1 MEESGVP
8 RLKSR
13 GHGSPVLLI
22 HGTGTDSR
30 FFDRSA
36 GEPDGAHQVLS
47 YDRTGWGE
55 AEPFEDFRRT
65 SIAEQSIEAAGLLR
79 NRDRDAGPLTG
90 EAGRL
95 TVLGVGFGAV
105 VALELA
111 LAEPDLVVR
120 AVLVEPPLLGLL
132 PSATEG
138 VSADVE
144 VIRSTV
150 EASGAEAAYE
160 LFLEG
165 KLPTL
170 GAGAERL
177 GELADR
183 GPSAAHTF
191 LVELPAVPAWPIDP
205 VRLAGLRL
213 PVTVATVPD
222 SPPVMVEAADALA
235 PRIPRAERV
244 VAGTGGID
252 EGIVELL
259 EA

>member
-8 RLKSR
+8 RVKSR

-22 HGTGTDSR
+22 HGTGTDSG
-30 FFDRSA
+30 FFDRVIRDLA
-36 GEPDGAHQVLS
+36 GVHQVLS

-65 SIAEQSIEAAGLLR
+65 SVAEQSIEAAGLLR
-79 NRDRDAGPLTG
+79 NRDRGAEP
-90 EAGRL
+90 L

-105 VALELA
+105 VALEFA
-111 LAEPDLVVR
+111 LAEPGLVVR

-138 VSADVE
+138 VSIDVE
-144 VIRSTV
+144 AIRSTV
-150 EASGAEAAYE
+150 EEGGATVAYE
-160 LFLEG
+160 VFLSG
-165 KLPTL
+165 GLPTL
-170 GAGAERL
+170 GAGADRL
-177 GELADR
+177 GDLADR

-205 VRLAGLRL
+205 VRLAGIRP
-213 PVTVATVPD
+213 PVTVATTPE
-222 SPPVMVEAADALA
+222 SPELLVEAADALA
-235 PRIPRAERV
+235 ARIPRAERV

-252 EGIVELL
+252 EATVELL